1 MSRHPDR
8 SCAASPD
15 TWRYGSRYPGFLIV
29 NADDWGVD
37 SFTTDRALECLQ
49 LGSVSSVSA
58 MVFMDDSERAA
69 NIARDYDIDTAL
81 HLNFTTPFAA
91 RTCDAQLLNY
101 QQQLSE
107 YLCKSRV
114 SQMIFQP
121 KLHRMFRYVINAQLE
136 EFQRIYRFAPDRI
149 DGHHHMHLCANVILG
164 CLLPSGTLIRRNF
177 SFRRGE
183 KSVWNRA
190 YRLVVDRIIARRHDV
205 VDYFFSLAPTS
216 VPGRLER
223 IASLARMDIVEL
235 ETHAVH
241 AEEYCI
247 LTNGELLRRVNPAPI
262 RRPAAVPRIKLF
274 ERGNHA

>member
-1 MSRHPDR
+1 M
-8 SCAASPD
+8 
-15 TWRYGSRYPGFLIV
+15 
-29 NADDWGVD
+29 
-37 SFTTDRALECLQ
+37 
-49 LGSVSSVSA
+49 
-58 MVFMDDSERAA
+58 
-69 NIARDYDIDTAL
+69 
-81 HLNFTTPFAA
+81 
-91 RTCDAQLLNY
+91 
-101 QQQLSE
+101 
-107 YLCKSRV
+107 
-114 SQMIFQP
+114 
-121 KLHRMFRYVINAQLE
+121 
-136 EFQRIYRFAPDRI
+136 
-149 DGHHHMHLCANVILG
+149 
-164 CLLPSGTLIRRNF
+164 
-177 SFRRGE
+177 
-183 KSVWNRA
+183 WNRA